1 MEIDIDMSQFHDIF
15 FEEAIE
21 GIEIMEKELLNL
33 HPGET
38 DSEIVNTIFRAAHSI
53 KGSASTFGFEDI
65 GKFTH
70 SIETILDK
78 LRNNELE
85 TTQELISTVLTAVDC
100 LSNMLAC
107 EKAGETHD
115 MPKIQSIAATLDA
128 FSPQSK
134 SHNASLATE
143 KNTALDS
150 SNSTQDTP
158 AETPAAIP
166 KKIWKISF
174 FPDEKLFYTGN
185 DPLRLIRELQT
196 LGKLTIE
203 IVTDK
208 LPDFDNFDAHNC
220 YLGWHIQLQGHVN
233 QEQIEEVFAWVEGD
247 CKLDIINQTEQR
259 STSDR
264 RQIDRASG
272 RRKTDKEQRSIRV
285 STDKV
290 DELLNLV
297 GELVITQS
305 ILSSVCTSH
314 GSETSDRL
322 HECLEQLERNTRDLQ
337 EQTMSIRMLPVDNAF
352 QRIPRIVHDLSI
364 AQGKDVEL
372 ELSGKSTELD
382 KTVLEKIGD
391 PLVHL
396 VRNAIDHG
404 IESPEVRVS
413 AGKPKQGVISIK
425 ATHEGGHIVLRISDD
440 GKGIDPEKI
449 LASAI
454 NKKLVDKEDNLSDA
468 QIINL
473 IFQPGFST
481 AAVVSD
487 ISGRGVGMDV
497 VKQNITDLGG
507 SVEIWSKKGIGST
520 FTIKLPLTLAILDG
534 QIVTVGDQTF
544 IIPLHSI
551 SETLVFDEAQ
561 KNTVAEKSELYQ
573 YRDKYI
579 PIIRL
584 YELFNIEYKKDS
596 DAELNEHEDS
606 EIATTKNNRQSK
618 LLVVFDDGEK
628 LAGILV
634 DDVIGQ
640 QQVVIKSLEKNYNN
654 VPGITGATILG
665 DGSVALILDLLNLS
679 RQHNIPT
686 ASVSTA

>member
-1 MEIDIDMSQFHDIF
+1 MEIDIDMTQFHDIF

-33 HPGET
+33 QPGDS
-38 DSEIVNTIFRAAHSI
+38 DSEIINTIFRAAHSI

-70 SIETILDK
+70 SIETMLDK

-85 TTQELISTVLTAVDC
+85 TTQELISVALSAVDC
-100 LSNMLAC
+100 LNNMLTC
-107 EKAGETHD
+107 EKAGE
-115 MPKIQSIAATLDA
+115 
-128 FSPQSK
+128 
-134 SHNASLATE
+134 SH
-143 KNTALDS
+143 
-150 SNSTQDTP
+150 DTP
-158 AETPAAIP
+158 TITSMAAKLDELTSQATSDINQVVPETDRQTDASDRNQVISNDDSPEQR
-166 KKIWKISF
+166 WKISF
-174 FPDEKLFYTGN
+174 FADEKLFYTGN
-185 DPLRLIRELQT
+185 DPLRLIRELQN
-196 LGKLTIE
+196 LGELSIE
-203 IVTDK
+203 MVADK
-208 LPDFDNFDAHNC
+208 LPDFDNFDPHNC
-220 YLGWHIQLQGHVN
+220 YLGWHIQLRGQVSK
-233 QEQIEEVFAWVEGD
+233 EQIEEVFAWVEGD
-247 CKLDIINQTEQR
+247 CKLDIINQTEHR
-259 STSDR
+259 TTPDR
-264 RQIDRASG
+264 RTERTQTG
-272 RRKTDKEQRSIRV
+272 RRKTDKEHRSIRV
-285 STDKV
+285 STDKL

-305 ILSSVCTSH
+305 ILSSACNAQ
-314 GSETSDRL
+314 GLETTEKL

-364 AQGKDVEL
+364 AQGKDVTL

-404 IESPEVRVS
+404 IESPQERAA

-425 ATHEGGHIVLRISDD
+425 AVHEGGHIVLRISDD
-440 GKGIDPEKI
+440 GKGIDPEKL
-449 LASAI
+449 LANAI
-454 NKKLVDKEDNLSDA
+454 DKNLVHKDDNLSDA
-468 QIINL
+468 QIMNL

-481 AAVVSD
+481 AAVISD

-497 VKQNITDLGG
+497 VKQNISDLGG
-507 SVEIWSKKGIGST
+507 SVEIWSKKDIGST

-534 QIVTVGDQTF
+534 QIVTVSDQTF

-551 SETLVFDEAQ
+551 SETLVFDDEQ
-561 KNTVAEKSELYQ
+561 TNMVAGKTELYQ

-579 PIIRL
+579 PIIKL
-584 YELFNIEYKKDS
+584 HELFNIKHKTKP
-596 DAELNEHEDS
+596 DAEVKQEED
-606 EIATTKNNRQSK
+606 IKDVIKNNRQSS
-618 LLVVFDDGEK
+618 LLVVFDTGDN

-640 QQVVIKSLEKNYNN
+640 QQVVIKSLEKNYNH
-654 VPGITGATILG
+654 VPGVTGATILG
-665 DGSVALILDLLNLS
+665 DGSVAFILDLLTLS
-679 RQHNIPT
+679 AQHNKPT
-686 ASVSTA
+686 ALLNTA

>member
-33 HPGET
+33 QTG
-38 DSEIVNTIFRAAHSI
+38 DSDNEIINTIFRAAHSI

-70 SIETILDK
+70 SIETVLDK

-85 TTQELISTVLTAVDC
+85 TTQELISVTLSAVDC
-100 LSNMLAC
+100 LSNMLRC
-107 EKAGETHD
+107 EKASESHD
-115 MPKIQSIAATLDA
+115 IATITSTAEKLDA
-128 FSPQSK
+128 FTSQ
-134 SHNASLATE
+134 ATTN
-143 KNTALDS
+143 NTQVNSEPDTQADTNDRS
-150 SNSTQDTP
+150 QGVSNDDDPEQR
-158 AETPAAIP
+158 
-166 KKIWKISF
+166 WKISF

-196 LGKLTIE
+196 LGEISVE
-203 IVTDK
+203 IVADK
-208 LPDFDNFDAHNC
+208 LPDFENFDPHNC
-220 YLGWHIQLQGHVN
+220 YLGWHIQLRGHTN

-247 CKLDIINQTEQR
+247 CKLDITNQTEHR
-259 STSDR
+259 NTPDR
-264 RQIDRASG
+264 RKDNTPTG
-272 RRKTDKEQRSIRV
+272 RRKTDNEHRSIRV

-305 ILSSVCTSH
+305 ILSSVCNAQ
-314 GSETSDRL
+314 GLETTEKL

-352 QRIPRIVHDLSI
+352 QRIPRIVHDLSL
-364 AQGKDVEL
+364 AQGKEVTL

-404 IESPEVRVS
+404 IESPQERT
-413 AGKPKQGVISIK
+413 ATGKPKQGIISIK
-425 ATHEGGHIVLRISDD
+425 AIHEGGHIVLRISDD

-454 NKKLVDKEDNLSDA
+454 KKNIVHKDDNLTDT
-468 QIINL
+468 QIMNL

-481 AAVVSD
+481 AAVISD

-534 QIVTVGDQTF
+534 QIVTVSDQTF

-551 SETLVFDEAQ
+551 SETLVFDDEQ
-561 KNTVAEKSELYQ
+561 TNTIAGKTELYQ

-579 PIIRL
+579 PIIKL
-584 YELFNIEYKKDS
+584 HELFNIKHKADQET
-596 DAELNEHEDS
+596 EVED
-606 EIATTKNNRQSK
+606 IKTVNKNNRQSS
-618 LLVVFDDGEK
+618 LLVVFDTGDN

-634 DDVIGQ
+634 DDVVGQ

-654 VPGITGATILG
+654 VPGVTGATILG
-665 DGSVALILDLLNLS
+665 DGSVALILDLLTLS
-679 RQHNIPT
+679 TEQNKPT
-686 ASVSTA
+686 ALLNTA

>member
-33 HPGET
+33 HPGES

-53 KGSASTFGFEDI
+53 KGSASTFGFEDV

-70 SIETILDK
+70 SIETMLDK
-78 LRNNELE
+78 LRNDELE
-85 TTQELISTVLTAVDC
+85 STQELISAVLTAVDC

-107 EKAGETHD
+107 EKAGETLD

-128 FSPQSK
+128 FSSN
-134 SHNASLATE
+134 STTHNASLE
-143 KNTALDS
+143 PKNNTPSDIS
-150 SNSTQDTP
+150 DRTQDTSDD
-158 AETPAAIP
+158 TPE
-166 KKIWKISF
+166 KTWKISF

-196 LGKLTIE
+196 LGKLSVE
-203 IVTDK
+203 LVTDK

-220 YLGWHIQLQGHVN
+220 YLGWHIQLHGHVN

-247 CKLDIINQTEQR
+247 CKLDIIDQTEQR
-259 STSDR
+259 TTPDRRHSDR
-264 RQIDRASG
+264 ATG
-272 RRKTDKEQRSIRV
+272 RRKTDNEHRSIRV

-305 ILSSVCTSH
+305 ILSSVCNSQ
-314 GSETSDRL
+314 GLETSERL

-364 AQGKDVEL
+364 AQGKDVIL

-425 ATHEGGHIVLRISDD
+425 AVHEGGHIVLRISDD

-534 QIVTVGDQTF
+534 QIVTVGDQTY

-584 YELFNIEYKKDS
+584 YELFNIEYKSKSDTVKTEHDDTDIAITKD
-596 DAELNEHEDS
+596 
-606 EIATTKNNRQSK
+606 NRQSN
-618 LLVVFDDGEK
+618 LLVVFDAGDK
-628 LAGILV
+628 LAGVLV

-679 RQHNIPT
+679 KQYNKPT
-686 ASVSTA
+686 AALSTV